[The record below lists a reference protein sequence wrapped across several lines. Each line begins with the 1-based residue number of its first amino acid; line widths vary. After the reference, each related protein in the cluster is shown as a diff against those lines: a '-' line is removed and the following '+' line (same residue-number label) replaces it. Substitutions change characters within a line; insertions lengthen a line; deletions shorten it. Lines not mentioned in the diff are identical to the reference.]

1 MSIED
6 KNPYNFYNHIE
17 NIEMSLN
24 WLKTIHVHTLS
35 DREYS
40 DKEFQDLKTK
50 VEDQAKQLYDYE
62 LDLNGLRLEIE
73 HYKSKVY
80 NLEHTIKIKEKEISL
95 LKEIDE
101 HLVDTQKRY
110 NKIPWIFRKLSGA
123 E

>member
-35 DREYS
+35 DREYT

-50 VEDQAKQLYDYE
+50 TEDQAKQLYEYE

-73 HYKSKVY
+73 HYKSKMY
-80 NLEHTIKIKEKEISL
+80 DLEHK
-95 LKEIDE
+95 LKLKDTEADFLKRADE
-101 HLVDTQKRY
+101 YLVDTQRKY

>member
-35 DREYS
+35 DREYT

-50 VEDQAKQLYDYE
+50 TEDQTKQLYEYE

-73 HYKSKVY
+73 HYKSKMY
-80 NLEHTIKIKEKEISL
+80 DLEKKLQIKDKEADL
-95 LKEIDE
+95 LREVDE
-101 HLVDTQKRY
+101 YLVDTQRKY
-110 NKIPWIFRKLSGA
+110 NKIPWI
-123 E
+123 